1 MVNMGTLWLTP
12 HHQLI
17 QKYGQV
23 LSSFMTNLMSI
34 QFSVHIYVV
43 HSLQH
48 TGYLAITTQKD
59 EFEDIKGV
67 ICKSKD
73 RQHAGQKKKD
83 KQRSAKH
90 YTEI

>member
-1 MVNMGTLWLTP
+1 
-12 HHQLI
+12 
-17 QKYGQV
+17 
-23 LSSFMTNLMSI
+23 MTNLVSI

-48 TGYLAITTQKD
+48 SGYLAITTQKD

-83 KQRSAKH
+83 KQRSAKR
-90 YTEI
+90 YSEIYISITTNPPPPPTTVWINFFI